1 MFTLQH
7 TRHALTSNP
16 NAPTAARVRY
26 LTVQNGQPLWGFSGT
41 GRNGV
46 GVAYLKTWKT
56 RAGVESWMKSYPT
69 WLANHGQ
76 TGTIEIVGV

>member
-7 TRHALTSNP
+7 TRPALVSNP
-16 NAPTAARVRY
+16 NSKPVVRY
-26 LTVQNGQPLWGFSGT
+26 LTVQNGQPLWGSCGS

-56 RAGVESWMKSYPT
+56 QAGVKAFMKSYPT
-69 WLANHGQ
+69 WLANYSQDGSK
-76 TGTIEIVGV
+76 IEIVEV